1 MSESKQ
7 NEIPVV
13 EPGVTYNFND
23 FETLKKFMFDFMCSF
38 ITMEQSHDFAVSYEE
53 FQKRLNICSQCDM
66 FNKEKMKCEQC
77 GCLVLKKIKSTF
89 ETCPTRKWE
98 EDNVSFENIHF
109 GKILANISGKHF
121 AIGIDN
127 GGNKGTV
134 S

>member
-53 FQKRLNICSQCDM
+53 FQKRLDICSQCDM

-77 GCLVLKKIKSTF
+77 GKVAPEDYSPWSTKYAPH
-89 ETCPTRKWE
+89 E
-98 EDNVSFENIHF
+98 V
-109 GKILANISGKHF
+109 
-121 AIGIDN
+121 
-127 GGNKGTV
+127 V
-134 S
+134 